1 MENLNKYIS
10 CILPVFLTEQ
20 VDEKTRTSMYKLRQT
35 WAKVIPNN
43 KLFALDVRV
52 KRIDPAWPVTA
63 KPPDQGSIHVNPKF
77 LVSQV
82 IAVVRSSYFLLVM
95 ASGR

>member
-1 MENLNKYIS
+1 
-10 CILPVFLTEQ
+10 
-20 VDEKTRTSMYKLRQT
+20 MYKLRQT

-82 IAVVRSSYFLLVM
+82 IAKFRK
-95 ASGR
+95 